1 MFRVITMVMVLL
13 FSALPVNAHKMKS
26 AFTIVLFNERTNHI
40 EVMHRFMLHDA
51 EEAAWQLFDA
61 KADIIADDM
70 TQAKFA
76 AYVEEKFE
84 LRNSQN
90 EALPLSLVGYQ
101 NDAGYFWVYQE
112 IKMPKRLKG
121 LAVRQDSLREIW
133 DEQFN
138 IVNIEGRGPATS
150 LHFEGSETWK
160 RIELPELVN

>member
-1 MFRVITMVMVLL
+1 MFVLL
-13 FSALPVNAHKMKS
+13 CAAMPIQAHKMKS

-61 KADIIADDM
+61 KADIIADET

-76 AYVEEKFE
+76 AYVETKFE
-84 LRNSQN
+84 VQDNN
-90 EALPLSLVGYQ
+90 GNVLPFSLVGYQ

-112 IKMPKRLKG
+112 LKIPQSIAG
-121 LAVRQDSLREIW
+121 LRIRQDALREVW

-138 IVNIEGRGPATS
+138 IVNIEGRGPAKS
-150 LHFEGSETWK
+150 LQFEGSEVWRTVS
-160 RIELPELVN
+160 LPPVNQ